1 MLNDSSPIYIN
12 VSVNTGINSD
22 SSQNLSNQPSQIVF
36 KNDDAIALDP
46 SLYYLSLN
54 RALISTSSI
63 PSFICPIVSG
73 LSQTNIN
80 LTPFKIRFEYYSNAS
95 TMLYGLTD
103 NIIFKSQVLNL
114 FPKPPSQNGGLQD
127 FLTVPDYYYVYDIA
141 WMLKIFND
149 SIEAIFAD
157 FCTALIDVGVNLNPL
172 LFPFYTWDSSIKRFN
187 LNFPQTLWNQEGPY
201 PQISFYQDNVSADLF
216 GCPANVY
223 YKEPSTNYL
232 MLCYDLYNNTTSYNS
247 VDYFKMV
254 ASTESLNIWCPVK
267 RILFTITDIPV
278 KTEIE
283 SAFTNQPF
291 KAQNNDSLDS
301 IARPNLNIFF
311 DLLVDQ
317 DQFAENRNYVQ
328 YTAASI
334 AQSRLVGLGSGNI
347 IRNFT
352 ISIFWTDVFGNYN
365 PLLSSANQQNSL
377 KLVLYSKKTML
388 L

>member
-1 MLNDSSPIYIN
+1 MNDSSPIYIN

-22 SSQNLSNQPSQIVF
+22 SSQNLSNQISQISF
-36 KNDDAIALDP
+36 NNDDSIALDP

-63 PSFICPIVSG
+63 PAFICPIVNG
-73 LSQTNIN
+73 TSQTDPN

-95 TMLYGLTD
+95 TLILGLTQ
-103 NIIFKSQVLNL
+103 NIVYQSQVLNL
-114 FPKPPSQNGGLQD
+114 TPKPPSQNGGKQD
-127 FLTVPDYYYVYDIA
+127 FLTVPGYYYVYDIA

-149 SIEAIFAD
+149 SIENAFQT
-157 FCTALIDVGVNLNPL
+157 FCNDLLGVGVNLNPL
-172 LFPFYTWDSSIKRFN
+172 LYPFYTWEQSIKRFV
-187 LNFPQTLWNQEGPY
+187 LNFPKTLWDQGGSY
-201 PQISFYQDNVSADLF
+201 PQLSFYQDNVSGDLF
-216 GCPANVY
+216 GCPSNVY
-223 YKEPSTNYL
+223 SKDPSTNYL
-232 MLCYDLYNNTTSYNS
+232 MLCYNLYDNTTSYNS
-247 VDYFKMV
+247 VDYYKMT
-254 ASTESLNIWCPVK
+254 ASTDSLNVWTPVK
-267 RILFTITDIPV
+267 RIIFTITDIPV

-283 SAFTNQPF
+283 SAFTNVPF
-291 KAQNNDSLDS
+291 EAQQNNSS
-301 IARPNLNIFF
+301 NAIARPNLNVFF

-317 DQFAENRNYVQ
+317 DQFADNRNYVQ
-328 YTAASI
+328 YTASSI
-334 AQSRLVGLGSGNI
+334 AQSRLVGLTSGSI

>member
-1 MLNDSSPIYIN
+1 MSSSDPIYIN

-22 SSQNLSNQPSQIVF
+22 SSQNLANQISQIVF
-36 KNDDAIALDP
+36 KNDDAIAIDP

-54 RALISTSSI
+54 RALISTSSV
-63 PSFICPIVSG
+63 PAFIFPIVNG
-73 LSQTNIN
+73 LSQTDPD
-80 LTPFKIRFEYYSNAS
+80 LSPFKIRFEYYAS
-95 TMLYGLTD
+95 AGTLLYGLTE
-103 NIIFKSQVLNL
+103 NIIFQSQVLDKV
-114 FPKPPSQNGGLQD
+114 PKAPSQNDGRQD
-127 FLTVPDYYYVYDIA
+127 FTTVQGYYYVYDIA

-149 SIEAIFAD
+149 SIRDIFGT
-157 FCTALIDVGVNLNPL
+157 FCTNLINLGVNLNPD
-172 LFPFYTWDSSIKRFN
+172 LFPFYTWNQSIKRFS
-187 LNFPQTLWNQEGPY
+187 LNFPVTKWDQEGPY
-201 PQISFYQDNVSADLF
+201 PQISFYQDNISGDLF
-216 GCPANVY
+216 GCPSNVY
-223 YKEPSTNYL
+223 YKEPRTNYL
-232 MLCYDLYNNTTSYNS
+232 MLCYDLYDNIVQFNS
-247 VDYFKMV
+247 INYYKMTG
-254 ASTESLNIWCPVK
+254 ATDPLNIWCPMK

-283 SAFTNQPF
+283 SAFTNVPF
-291 KAQNNDSLDS
+291 EAQNNNSLSS

-334 AQSRLVGLGSGNI
+334 AQSRLVGLSSGSI

-377 KLVLYSKKTML
+377 KLALFSKKTML

>member
-1 MLNDSSPIYIN
+1 MSTSDPIYIN

-22 SSQNLSNQPSQIVF
+22 SSQNLANQLSQIVF
-36 KNDDAIALDP
+36 KNDDAIALDS

-63 PSFICPIVSG
+63 PAFICPIVNG
-73 LSQTNIN
+73 ITQTNVN
-80 LTPFKIRFEYYSNAS
+80 LTPFKIRFEYYATAS
-95 TMLYGLTD
+95 VLLYGLTE
-103 NIIFKSQVLNL
+103 NVIFQSQVIDLT
-114 FPKPPSQNGGLQD
+114 PKSPSQNGGNQD
-127 FLTVPDYYYVYDIA
+127 FLSVQGYYYVYDIA

-149 SIEAIFAD
+149 SIENTFQT
-157 FCTALIDVGVNLNPL
+157 FCANLIPLGVNLDNTRY
-172 LFPFYTWDSSIKRFN
+172 PFYTWDQSIKRFS
-187 LNFPQTLWNQEGPY
+187 LNYPQTLWDQNGGY
-201 PQISFYQDNVSADLF
+201 PQISFYQDNVSGDLF
-216 GCPANVY
+216 GCPSNVY

-232 MLCYDLYNNTTSYNS
+232 MLCYDLYNNTVQIGSINRY
-247 VDYFKMV
+247 KMT
-254 ASTESLNIWCPVK
+254 AATDSLNIWTPVK

-283 SAFTNQPF
+283 SSFTNIPF
-291 KAQNNDSLDS
+291 EAQNNNS
-301 IARPNLNIFF
+301 ISSISRPNLNVFF

-317 DQFAENRNYVQ
+317 DQFADNRNYVQ
-328 YTAASI
+328 YTASSI

-352 ISIFWTDVFGNYN
+352 ISIFWSDVFGQYN

-377 KLVLYSKKTML
+377 KIVLYSKKTML